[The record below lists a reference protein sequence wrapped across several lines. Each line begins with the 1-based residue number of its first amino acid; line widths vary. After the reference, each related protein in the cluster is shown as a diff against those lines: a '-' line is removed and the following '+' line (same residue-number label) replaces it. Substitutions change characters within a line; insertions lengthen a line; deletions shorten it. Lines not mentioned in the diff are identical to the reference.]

1 MFKDKHKSDMSSS
14 APGETIIAQGVR
26 VEGEFHSQ
34 GDVVIDG
41 EVAGSVET
49 LSSLTIGETA
59 KIHAD
64 VKAKSAVV
72 AGEVVGNIFATEML
86 ELLATS
92 HVKGDIV
99 TGRISVAAGA
109 QVNGKVSM
117 GEGVTSGREKKTPS
131 EQEETT

>member
-1 MFKDKHKSDMSSS
+1 MFKDKAKIAMPNQN
-14 APGETIIAQGVR
+14 AGETIIAQGVR

-49 LSSLTIGETA
+49 QSALTVGETA

-72 AGEVVGNIFATEML
+72 AGEVVGNIFASEML

-109 QVNGKVSM
+109 RINGKVSM
-117 GEGVTSGREKKTPS
+117 EEGGNSREKK
-131 EQEETT
+131 EAETE

>member
-1 MFKDKHKSDMSSS
+1 MFKDKQKSVMPSVSSS
-14 APGETIIAQGVR
+14 ETIIAQGVR
-26 VEGEFHSQ
+26 VEGDFHSQ

-49 LSSLTIGETA
+49 KSALTVGETA

-72 AGEVVGNIFATEML
+72 AGEIVGNIFASEML
-86 ELLATS
+86 ELLASS
-92 HVKGDIV
+92 HVKGDVV

-109 QVNGKVSM
+109 RVNGRISMDEGETVRGKKSVS
-117 GEGVTSGREKKTPS
+117 EEA
-131 EQEETT
+131 ETT

>member
-1 MFKDKHKSDMSSS
+1 MFKDKHKNDMPSS
-14 APGETIIAQGVR
+14 ASGETIIAQGVR
-26 VEGEFHSQ
+26 VEGDFHSQ

-49 LSSLTIGETA
+49 QSALSVGETA

-72 AGEVVGNIFATEML
+72 AGEIVGNIFATEML
-86 ELLATS
+86 ELLSTS
-92 HVKGDIV
+92 HVRGDIV

-109 QVNGKVSM
+109 QVNGRVSM
-117 GEGVTSGREKKTPS
+117 GEEATVGRGKKAVA
-131 EQEETT
+131 EEEETI

>member
-1 MFKDKHKSDMSSS
+1 MFKDKHKSDMPSS
-14 APGETIIAQGVR
+14 ASGETIIAQGVR

-49 LSSLTIGETA
+49 QSALTIGETA

-92 HVKGDIV
+92 HVRGDIV

-117 GEGVTSGREKKTPS
+117 GE
-131 EQEETT
+131 

>member
-1 MFKDKHKSDMSSS
+1 MFKDKQKPVMSNQAS
-14 APGETIIAQGVR
+14 GETIIAQGVR
-26 VEGEFHSQ
+26 VEGDFHSQ
-34 GDVVIDG
+34 GDVTIDG

-49 LSSLTIGETA
+49 LSALSIGETA

-72 AGEVVGNIFATEML
+72 AGEVVGNIFATDML

-92 HVKGDIV
+92 QVKGDIV

-109 QVNGKVSM
+109 QVNGRISM
-117 GEGVTSGREKKTPS
+117 GEDGKGAKGKKVD
-131 EQEETT
+131 EEELTT

>member
-1 MFKDKHKSDMSSS
+1 MFKNKHKSDMPSTAS
-14 APGETIIAQGVR
+14 GETIIAQGVR
-26 VEGEFHSQ
+26 VEGDFHSQ

-49 LSSLTIGETA
+49 QNALSIGETA

-72 AGEVVGNIFATEML
+72 AGEGVGNIFAADML

-109 QVNGKVSM
+109 QVNGKISM
-117 GEGVTSGREKKTPS
+117 GEEGKGGKGNKV
-131 EQEETT
+131 